1 MYRYLDTFSQR
12 LAQFSQCLGA
22 ITALIMV
29 LSLLLGV
36 FYRYALQSSLSW
48 SDEVALL
55 TASRTTFLFGSA
67 LVRHFEHVRVT
78 LFLSLLPSVLAGL
91 LERINVLLVLILGIA
106 MLWTGYGF
114 MAFAADQVSA
124 AIRYPMWIRNA
135 ALPVAGAFICIHALA
150 LLLKPSLLN
159 ELREENNG

>member
-1 MYRYLDTFSQR
+1 
-12 LAQFSQCLGA
+12 
-22 ITALIMV
+22 
-29 LSLLLGV
+29 
-36 FYRYALQSSLSW
+36 
-48 SDEVALL
+48 
-55 TASRTTFLFGSA
+55 
-67 LVRHFEHVRVT
+67 
-78 LFLSLLPSVLAGL
+78 
-91 LERINVLLVLILGIA
+91 